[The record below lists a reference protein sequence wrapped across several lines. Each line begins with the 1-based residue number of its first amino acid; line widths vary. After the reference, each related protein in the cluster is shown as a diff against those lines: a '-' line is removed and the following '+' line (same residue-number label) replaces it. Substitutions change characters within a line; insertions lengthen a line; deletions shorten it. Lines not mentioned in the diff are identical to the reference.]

1 MPGGC
6 LLIGVPVAVPARAT
20 ARHRDRPIR
29 SVTASV
35 CKALTCRWHDSVREQ
50 VPAVLRGNHPAAP
63 AGSTVRIGPRSPR
76 LSSRSRAITWSA
88 WPAVRRS
95 EPLQIPRTL
104 LLHLASYPSGALVHV
119 RQGSIKTVSL
129 GVRQRS
135 SQKCRIAPKKT
146 PRNTGQKEGGP
157 AWGAHGGVGRRPP
170 CEWPPAA
177 PPPIGTPRFCRRSS
191 RAARR

>member
-1 MPGGC
+1 MAQGRGCDGPQRQASRGGRR
-6 LLIGVPVAVPARAT
+6 GR
-20 ARHRDRPIR
+20 RRPWFDP
-29 SVTASV
+29 SPCCTGLSSA
-35 CKALTCRWHDSVREQ
+35 KTCRWHDSVREQ
-50 VPAVLRGNHPAAP
+50 VPAVLRGSHPAAP
-63 AGSTVRIGPRSPR
+63 AGSTVRIGPLSPR

-88 WPAVRRS
+88 WPPVRRS

-129 GVRQRS
+129 GIRQRS

-157 AWGAHGGVGRRPP
+157 AWGAHSGVGRRPGRRGRSRIRHS
-170 CEWPPAA
+170 PP
-177 PPPIGTPRFCRRSS
+177 SS
-191 RAARR
+191 MARQARARRP